1 MKVGLDSLRNQHLVV
16 LGATLAISLVWGLD
30 FAASVVLGGGM
41 QAINLWWLERTVRS
55 WATRAR
61 QREVG
66 ALSQGAAL
74 RLVFLLGSV
83 GAVFLLVPIH
93 PIGLTVGLSTAVPTV
108 LWHGLTTAG
117 REA

>member
-1 MKVGLDSLRNQHLVV
+1 MKAGLDSLRTQHTIV
-16 LGATLAISLVWGLD
+16 LGITLCVSIVWGTD

-55 WATRAR
+55 WAARAG
-61 QREVG
+61 QQQLG
-66 ALSQGAAL
+66 GLSQGAAL
-74 RLVFLLGSV
+74 RLVFLMASV
-83 GAVFLLVPIH
+83 GAVFLYIPIH
-93 PIGLTVGLSTAVPTV
+93 PIGLTLGLSTAVPTV